1 MKRKNVIASVAGI
14 VLSVIT
20 VFTSVGAVK
29 AEEGTVTE
37 KQAIE
42 MAVENEIGEKK
53 IADEDAKVINE
64 AFGYTSGSNI
74 VKVCSEDTW
83 AYIDWEKSLY
93 KKEDVYE
100 TNVFC
105 PVLSRDEDGNLV
117 VEKDENGEIKI
128 KKFGRG
134 FVDWRGKYGAI
145 GNEGSCFSIDGSPND
160 NNDIYYNMVDDTSYC
175 SIINRHMGRTSYIGN
190 DDNGKW
196 GQIPITD
203 VYIVRVQYTTDG
215 KGNYWENAM
224 SGKDEGE
231 RNFGAMSFWF
241 LPEGVSTVLKLE
253 DVNEPDDNKPTD
265 TYTLDLSS
273 DNAVVSSETFNTL
286 LEENKTK
293 DVVIKSNNDVTFTF
307 AKGTMKPVEGKDSYD
322 FSTIINSAY
331 NTDLPSYVTSN
342 NFVSQINYNYSGK
355 LPAEASIRFYAGT
368 QYSGKTLYYYLLNED
383 KTFAEVQSIVVD
395 DLGYV
400 TVRQDH
406 CSSYLLTSEEPKIQ
420 DNTNN
425 TETSGTTEDKTSPVT
440 GDNTSNKETPATGDN
455 SMMLLY
461 LLAGMSAM
469 GMIVELGK
477 RRKTA

>member
-20 VFTSVGAVK
+20 VFTSVGTVK

-37 KQAIE
+37 RLPISMQF
-42 MAVENEIGEKK
+42 ENEVGEKK

-64 AFGYTSGSNI
+64 AFGYEIGDST
-74 VKVCSEDTW
+74 VMVCSEDTT
-83 AYIDWEKSLY
+83 AYINWEES
-93 KKEDVYE
+93 VYE
-100 TNVFC
+100 RRNVYATQVLC
-105 PVLSRDEDGNLV
+105 PKLSRDENGKLV
-117 VEKDENGEIKI
+117 IEQDENGLVYSYNGLAAWADESERADPTMDGSFFNVEKAEGTWLEYVKEYQINEHMGLTNFWVKEE
-128 KKFGRG
+128 
-134 FVDWRGKYGAI
+134 RGKPY
-145 GNEGSCFSIDGSPND
+145 
-160 NNDIYYNMVDDTSYC
+160 VQ
-175 SIINRHMGRTSYIGN
+175 
-190 DDNGKW
+190 K
-196 GQIPITD
+196 PITD
-203 VYIVRVQYTTDG
+203 VYIVRVDYIANGMGASDYWYTEKSEEMT
-215 KGNYWENAM
+215 
-224 SGKDEGE
+224 
-231 RNFGAMSFWF
+231 FGYMDFWV

-253 DVNEPDDNKPTD
+253 DVNEPDDNKPSD
-265 TYTLDLSS
+265 TYILDLSS
-273 DNAVVSSETFNTL
+273 DNAVVSSETFNIL

-293 DVVIKSNNDVTFTF
+293 DIVIKSNNEVTFTF

-322 FSTIINSAY
+322 FSTTINSIY

-342 NFVSQINYNYSGK
+342 NFISQINYNYSGK

-420 DNTNN
+420 DSTNN
-425 TETSGTTEDKTSPVT
+425 TETSGTIEDKTSPVT

-461 LLAGMSAM
+461 LLAGVSAM
-469 GMIVELGK
+469 GMIVVSK
-477 RRKTA
+477 KVKTVKNS

>member
-42 MAVENEIGEKK
+42 MAIENEIGEKK

-64 AFGYTSGSNI
+64 AFGYSSGSNT
-74 VKVCSEDTW
+74 VMVCSEDTW
-83 AYIDWEKSLY
+83 AYIDWEKSMY
-93 KKEDVYE
+93 KRENVYE
-100 TNVFC
+100 ADILC
-105 PVLSRDEDGNLV
+105 PKLSRDENGKLLI
-117 VEKDENGEIKI
+117 EQDENGVVYSHYGYAPYTEKGQRAQPRIDDDYAGS
-128 KKFGRG
+128 F
-134 FVDWRGKYGAI
+134 FNVDKTENSWDKENQINDHI
-145 GNEGSCFSIDGSPND
+145 GQNYWTYSDK
-160 NNDIYYNMVDDTSYC
+160 NN
-175 SIINRHMGRTSYIGN
+175 
-190 DDNGKW
+190 
-196 GQIPITD
+196 QISLED
-203 VYIVRVQYTTDG
+203 VYIIRVCYITNGKSPADYWYHPEKREEMTFGYTD
-215 KGNYWENAM
+215 
-224 SGKDEGE
+224 
-231 RNFGAMSFWF
+231 FWV
-241 LPEGVSTVLKLE
+241 LPEGVATVLKLE
-253 DVNEPDDNKPTD
+253 DVNEPDDNKPSD

-273 DNAVVSSETFNTL
+273 DNPVVSSEIFSNL

-293 DVVIKSNNDVTFTF
+293 DIVIKSNNDVTFAF

-322 FSTIINSAY
+322 FGTTINSIY
-331 NTDLPSYVTSN
+331 HTDLPSYVTSN

-420 DNTNN
+420 DSTNN
-425 TETSGTTEDKTSPVT
+425 TETSGTIEDKTSPVT

-461 LLAGMSAM
+461 LLAGVSAM
-469 GMIVELGK
+469 GMIVVSK
-477 RRKTA
+477 KVKTVKNS

>member
-1 MKRKNVIASVAGI
+1 MRKMKLLAGI

-20 VFTSVGAVK
+20 VFTSVGAIR

-37 KQAIE
+37 KQPIS
-42 MAVENEIGEKK
+42 MSFENEVGEKK
-53 IADEDAKVINE
+53 IADEDAKVIEE
-64 AFGYTSGSNI
+64 AFGYDFGDGTVMI
-74 VKVCSEDTW
+74 CSEDTW

-93 KKEDVYE
+93 KEDDVYK
-100 TNVFC
+100 TQVFC
-105 PVLSRDEDGNLV
+105 PVLSRDENDNLI
-117 VEKDENGEIKI
+117 VEKNENGEIKI

-134 FVDWRGKYGAI
+134 FADWRGKMGVI
-145 GNEGSCFSIDGSPND
+145 GDEGSFFDIRDKEKYRDESINL
-160 NNDIYYNMVDDTSYC
+160 
-175 SIINRHMGRTSYIGN
+175 HMGRTSYIG
-190 DDNGKW
+190 DDDSGHW
-196 GQIPITD
+196 GQNPITD
-203 VYIVRVQYTTDG
+203 VYIVRVLYTTDG
-215 KGNYWENAM
+215 KGNYWL
-224 SGKDEGE
+224 SGHQEDRSVGS
-231 RNFGAMSFWF
+231 MDFWV

-253 DVNEPDDNKPTD
+253 DVNEPDDNKPSD

-322 FSTIINSAY
+322 FSTTINSTY

-383 KTFAEVQSIVVD
+383 KTFAEVQSIIVD
-395 DLGYV
+395 ELGYV
-400 TVRQDH
+400 TVKQDH

-461 LLAGMSAM
+461 LLVGVSVM
-469 GMIVELGK
+469 GMIVVLGK
-477 RRKTA
+477 RHKTA

>member
-29 AEEGTVTE
+29 AEEGTVTDGP
-37 KQAIE
+37 K
-42 MAVENEIGEKK
+42 
-53 IADEDAKVINE
+53 
-64 AFGYTSGSNI
+64 
-74 VKVCSEDTW
+74 VKVDIETEAEERQISEEYFEALKQYLGWEYGTNGVSVQTSDTVSFTFDFE
-83 AYIDWEKSLY
+83 ASELAE
-93 KKEDVYE
+93 EDVSRLSVYVIPPCYRDSDGKLKVADGQFKRYLDDLAIAVSGRNPYLSSGWQDE
-100 TNVFC
+100 FASSGNPIYVNKKNTYTLKSTEMY
-105 PVLSRDEDGNLV
+105 VLSIDFKDGGREDHLFIPANYKEYQGDISQSEYFCEDG
-117 VEKDENGEIKI
+117 
-128 KKFGRG
+128 
-134 FVDWRGKYGAI
+134 RGKY
-145 GNEGSCFSIDGSPND
+145 
-160 NNDIYYNMVDDTSYC
+160 
-175 SIINRHMGRTSYIGN
+175 
-190 DDNGKW
+190 
-196 GQIPITD
+196 
-203 VYIVRVQYTTDG
+203 
-215 KGNYWENAM
+215 
-224 SGKDEGE
+224 SGKEWKKEYG
-231 RNFGAMSFWF
+231 
-241 LPEGVSTVLKLE
+241 
-253 DVNEPDDNKPTD
+253 DVEFSNIHLAEKSDVDDNKPSD

-273 DNAVVSSETFNTL
+273 DNAVVSSETFNNL

-293 DVVIKSNNDVTFTF
+293 DIVIKSNNEVTFTF

-322 FSTIINSAY
+322 FSTTINSAY
-331 NTDLPSYVTSN
+331 NTDLPSYVTSS

-420 DNTNN
+420 DSTNN
-425 TETSGTTEDKTSPVT
+425 TETSGTIEDKTSPVT

-461 LLAGMSAM
+461 LLAGVSAM
-469 GMIVELGK
+469 GMIVVSK
-477 RRKTA
+477 KVKTVKNS

>member
-1 MKRKNVIASVAGI
+1 MRKMKLLAGI

-20 VFTSVGAVK
+20 VFTSVGAIK

-37 KQAIE
+37 KLPVSMQF
-42 MAVENEIGEKK
+42 ENEVGEKK

-64 AFGYTSGSNI
+64 AFGYEIGDNT
-74 VKVCSEDTW
+74 VMVCSKDTT
-83 AYIDWEKSLY
+83 AYINWEES
-93 KKEDVYE
+93 VYE
-100 TNVFC
+100 RWNVYATQVLC
-105 PVLSRDEDGNLV
+105 PKLSRDENGKLII
-117 VEKDENGEIKI
+117 EQDENGLVCSYSGLAAWTDK
-128 KKFGRG
+128 GDRA
-134 FVDWRGKYGAI
+134 DPTM
-145 GNEGSCFSIDGSPND
+145 DGSFFNVEKAEGKWLEYVKEYQI
-160 NNDIYYNMVDDTSYC
+160 NEHMGLTSYLKYDRDY
-175 SIINRHMGRTSYIGN
+175 SKYIQ
-190 DDNGKW
+190 KS
-196 GQIPITD
+196 ITD
-203 VYIVRVQYTTDG
+203 VYIVRVDYIANGMGASD
-215 KGNYWENAM
+215 YWYHPEKREEM
-224 SGKDEGE
+224 T
-231 RNFGAMSFWF
+231 FGYMDFWV

-253 DVNEPDDNKPTD
+253 DVNEPDDNKPSD

-286 LEENKTK
+286 LEENKSK
-293 DVVIKSNNDVTFTF
+293 DIVIKSNNDVTFTF

-322 FSTIINSAY
+322 FSTTINSAY
-331 NTDLPSYVTSN
+331 HTDLPSYVTSS

-383 KTFAEVQSIVVD
+383 KTFAEVQSIVID

-406 CSSYLLTSEEPKIQ
+406 CSNYLLTSEEPKNQ

-440 GDNTSNKETPATGDN
+440 GDNASNKETPATGDN

-461 LLAGMSAM
+461 LLAGVSAM
-469 GMIVELGK
+469 GMIVVSK
-477 RRKTA
+477 KVKTVKNS

>member
-20 VFTSVGAVK
+20 VFTSVGSVK

-37 KQAIE
+37 KLPISMQF
-42 MAVENEIGEKK
+42 ENEVGEKK

-64 AFGYTSGSNI
+64 VFGYEIGDST
-74 VKVCSEDTW
+74 VMVCSEDTW
-83 AYIDWEKSLY
+83 AYIDWEKSMYTIDNVYGTMVFAPTLY
-93 KKEDVYE
+93 
-100 TNVFC
+100 
-105 PVLSRDEDGNLV
+105 RDDNGNLI
-117 VEKDENGEIKI
+117 VEKDKDGKI
-128 KKFGRG
+128 KAS
-134 FVDWRGKYGAI
+134 VYGNTGWGGIRYDGHISLFNGDI
-145 GNEGSCFSIDGSPND
+145 GSIF
-160 NNDIYYNMVDDTSYC
+160 DICNKEEYRDSKWC
-175 SIINRHMGRTSYIGN
+175 QSINPHMGKTSFIIYDEDCRDYIQ
-190 DDNGKW
+190 K
-196 GQIPITD
+196 PITD
-203 VYIVRVQYTTDG
+203 VYIVRVEYITNGMGAGDLWQG
-215 KGNYWENAM
+215 KVESESCGYM
-224 SGKDEGE
+224 D
-231 RNFGAMSFWF
+231 FWL

-253 DVNEPDDNKPTD
+253 DINEPDDNKPSD

-273 DNAVVSSETFNTL
+273 DNPVVSSEIFSNL

-293 DVVIKSNNDVTFTF
+293 DIVIKSNNEVTFTF

-322 FSTIINSAY
+322 FSTTINSAY
-331 NTDLPSYVTSN
+331 NTDLPSYVTSS

-420 DNTNN
+420 DSTNN

-469 GMIVELGK
+469 GMIVVSK
-477 RRKTA
+477 KVKTVKNS

>member
-1 MKRKNVIASVAGI
+1 MRKMKLLAGI

-29 AEEGTVTE
+29 AEEGTVTDELKVKVDIETEAEERQISGEYFEALKQYLGWDYGENKVSVQTLDTLSFTFDLEASGLTE
-37 KQAIE
+37 KDISSIWLY
-42 MAVENEIGEKK
+42 VVPPCYRDSDGKL
-53 IADEDAKVINE
+53 KVIEEERWGLGDIHVAGTSWTGTKWYQYLVNHIYINE
-64 AFGYTSGSNI
+64 KNTYTLKNTEMYYLRVTFKDETFEDHLFIPTNYKEYQGDLLGSEWFCNKSYYVDKWKEKYGDVEFSNI
-74 VKVCSEDTW
+74 HLT
-83 AYIDWEKSLY
+83 EK
-93 KKEDVYE
+93 
-100 TNVFC
+100 
-105 PVLSRDEDGNLV
+105 
-117 VEKDENGEIKI
+117 
-128 KKFGRG
+128 
-134 FVDWRGKYGAI
+134 
-145 GNEGSCFSIDGSPND
+145 
-160 NNDIYYNMVDDTSYC
+160 
-175 SIINRHMGRTSYIGN
+175 
-190 DDNGKW
+190 
-196 GQIPITD
+196 TD
-203 VYIVRVQYTTDG
+203 V
-215 KGNYWENAM
+215 
-224 SGKDEGE
+224 
-231 RNFGAMSFWF
+231 
-241 LPEGVSTVLKLE
+241 
-253 DVNEPDDNKPTD
+253 DDNKPSD

-322 FSTIINSAY
+322 FGITINSTY

-395 DLGYV
+395 ASGYV
-400 TVRQDH
+400 TVKQDH

-420 DNTNN
+420 DSTNN

-440 GDNTSNKETPATGDN
+440 GDNASNKETPATGDN

-461 LLAGMSAM
+461 LLAGVSSI
-469 GMIVELGK
+469 GMIVVLGK
-477 RRKTA
+477 RRKTV